1 MLVAFLQRIRKIK
14 FNFVASFQTIIEQVK
29 SLEKGIQRKLNRYYL
44 IDLIGRSTKIVVFLI
59 LLE

>member
-29 SLEKGIQRKLNRYYL
+29 SLEKGDSK
-44 IDLIGRSTKIVVFLI
+44 KI
-59 LLE
+59 E